1 MASKVAQKMAR
12 RKLGGEEFSS
22 AMMEPMLPEAEDKDL
37 EDLSFDLIR
46 KASVLA
52 GSLRPEVRSVVGELV
67 RTMNCYYSNLIEGH
81 NTHPRDIDR
90 ALAQDFSTDTKK
102 RSLQLE
108 AKAHIE
114 VQELIDANK
123 APQNEMSEEYLLWIH
138 REFCKRLPEEFLWVE
153 NPDTKERLP
162 VVPGELRTRDVAVGK
177 HIPPPPGEIPAFLD
191 RFFDAYKPEHLSKP
205 RFLTVVAAAHHRLL
219 WIHPFIDGNGRVTRL
234 FSYAL
239 LKKLE
244 IGNTLWSVSRGL
256 ARHVDDY
263 KRLLQNADS
272 PRSNNFDGRGQLS
285 LAALREFCAFFLRI
299 CVDQVDYMT
308 SLLQP
313 TELLNRIEL
322 YTAEEIK
329 VGRLPTGSF
338 SLLREAVMAGQF
350 EKSAVEQITG
360 YRDRK
365 AREILAALLKKKLL
379 TAEGVRGPV
388 RLGVPLEVVERWFP
402 LLYPPL

>member
-1 MASKVAQKMAR
+1 MAR
-12 RKLGGEEFSS
+12 LKLGADEFSP
-22 AMMEPMLPEAEDKDL
+22 AAMEPMLPNVEDKEI

-46 KASVLA
+46 NASVLA
-52 GSLRPEVRSVVGELV
+52 GALRPEVRGVVGELV
-67 RTMNCYYSNLIEGH
+67 RTMNCHYSNLIEGH

-90 ALAQDFSTDTKK
+90 AIAKDFSTDTKK
-102 RSLQLE
+102 RCLQLE
-108 AKAHIE
+108 AKAHID
-114 VQELIDANK
+114 VQQLIDADQ
-123 APQNEMSEEYLLWIH
+123 APQSEMSEEYLLWIH

-153 NPDTKERLP
+153 NPETKERVP

-177 HIPPPPGEIPAFLD
+177 HIPPSPSEIPAFLG
-191 RFFDAYKPEHLSKP
+191 RFFEAYKPEHLSKP
-205 RFLTVVAAAHHRLL
+205 RFLTVVAAAHHKLL

-256 ARHVDDY
+256 ARHVQDY

-272 PRSNNFDGRGQLS
+272 PRSNNYDGRGQLS
-285 LAALREFCAFFLRI
+285 LGALREFCLFFLKV

-313 TELLNRIEL
+313 AELLNRIQV
-322 YTAEEIK
+322 YTEEEIK
-329 VGRLPTGSF
+329 AGRLPTGSF

-350 EKSAVEQITG
+350 EKSAAQQITG

-365 AREILAALLKKKLL
+365 AREVLSDLLKKKLL
-379 TAEGVRGPV
+379 ISSGTRGPV
-388 RLGVPLEVVERWFP
+388 QLGVPFEVVERWFP

>member
-1 MASKVAQKMAR
+1 MAR
-12 RKLGGEEFSS
+12 IGSTSDLLHPSI
-22 AMMEPMLPEAEDKDL
+22 MEPMLPGSEDREL

-46 KASVLA
+46 KASLLA
-52 GSLRPEVRSVVGELV
+52 GTLQPEVRNVVGELV

-90 ALAQDFSTDTKK
+90 ALAKDFSTDTKK

-108 AKAHIE
+108 ATAHIE
-114 VQELIDANK
+114 VQQLIDSGQ
-123 APQNEMSEEYLLWIH
+123 APRNEMSEEYLLWIH
-138 REFCKRLPEEFLWVE
+138 REFCKRLPDEFLWVE
-153 NPDTKERLP
+153 NLDTKERVP

-177 HIPPPPGEIPAFLD
+177 HVPPPPNEIPEFLG
-191 RFFDAYKPEHLSKP
+191 RFFDAYNPEHLSKP
-205 RFLTVVAAAHHRLL
+205 RMLTMVAAAHHRLL

-256 ARHVDDY
+256 ARHVQDY
-263 KRLLQNADS
+263 KRLLQSADS
-272 PRSNNFDGRGQLS
+272 PQADNYDGRGPLS
-285 LAALREFCAFFLRI
+285 LVALREFCLFFLKV

-313 TELLNRIEL
+313 AELLNRIQL
-322 YTAEEIK
+322 YTEEEIK
-329 VGRLPTGSF
+329 AGRLPTGSF
-338 SLLREAVMAGQF
+338 ALLREAVMAGQF
-350 EKSAVEQITG
+350 EKSAAPQITG
-360 YRDRK
+360 YQDRK
-365 AREILAALLKKKLL
+365 ARDVLYALLKKKLL
-379 TAEGVRGPV
+379 VAEGVHGAV
-388 RLGVPLEVVERWFP
+388 KMEVPLEVVERWFP